1 MVSFSKKAVAL
12 RWSTFFLY
20 SGTITFEE
28 YSPLYLKQLGLSA
41 SQVGLSTLMGLP
53 LLFVPLAGY
62 LGDRFR
68 ARKLVL
74 LISIVILILQALAPL
89 LNPLLTTLQKCNSLS
104 NVQLIN
110 QTNNHC
116 NKTFFPKKA
125 FDEIG
130 KTFSSMSTSKS
141 SLPSLAHENS
151 SIKFVQTN
159 RTAKPLKR
167 NSNSMWSPS
176 LLLFVILTRG
186 FYEILKNTAVSL
198 FNLATMTHI
207 KTERGN
213 YGSYYCW
220 GQIGASLS
228 LFTVGMIAS
237 QIKNSIC
244 GKIEYGYFVTF
255 PWVAFTISMSLFS
268 LPLISFEYL
277 EHRVINWGDV
287 KSVVFETHYLVLLF
301 IGFYSGWC
309 FSFQLYWEYWYI
321 YELSGGP
328 FVMGICGLIRR
339 PLTAIWFRLSGSV
352 IERLGDLPTMAVALL
367 VFGASQFTL
376 SLIEIP
382 WFVLVIDIFQSLGFS
397 FSYSAFTVH
406 FSKAGSKAS
415 SAVILGKKLAR
426 LSPRI

>member
-1 MVSFSKKAVAL
+1 MFL
-12 RWSTFFLY
+12 LY
-20 SGTITFEE
+20 SGTITFGE

-89 LNPLLTTLQKCNSLS
+89 LNPLFTTLQNCNSPS

-110 QTNNHC
+110 QTNDHC
-116 NKTFFPKKA
+116 NQTFCLKKVFDGIWKT
-125 FDEIG
+125 
-130 KTFSSMSTSKS
+130 TSSMSTNKS
-141 SLPSLAHENS
+141 SLPSFAHENLT
-151 SIKFVQTN
+151 IQIVQSN

-167 NSNSMWSPS
+167 NTNSLWSS
-176 LLLFVILTRG
+176 LFLYVILTRG
-186 FYEILKNTAVSL
+186 FYEIFKSTALSL

-228 LFTVGMIAS
+228 LFAVGIIAS

-244 GKIEYGYFVTF
+244 GGIEYGYFVTF
-255 PWVAFTISMSLFS
+255 PWAAFTVTMSLFT
-268 LPLISFEYL
+268 LPWISFEYL
-277 EHRVINWGDV
+277 EHRVIKWRDV

-301 IGFYSGWC
+301 IGFYFGWC
-309 FSFQLYWEYWYI
+309 LSFQYYWEYWYI
-321 YELSGGP
+321 YELSGSP
-328 FVMGICGLIRR
+328 VVMGICGLIRR

-352 IERLGDLPTMAVALL
+352 IERLGDIQTMAVALL

-382 WFVLVIDIFQSLGFS
+382 WFVLVIDIFQSVGYS
-397 FSYSAFTVH
+397 FSYSALNVH

-415 SAVILGKKLAR
+415 SAVILGKKMAR
-426 LSPRI
+426 LTLEFSKSSFQEKE